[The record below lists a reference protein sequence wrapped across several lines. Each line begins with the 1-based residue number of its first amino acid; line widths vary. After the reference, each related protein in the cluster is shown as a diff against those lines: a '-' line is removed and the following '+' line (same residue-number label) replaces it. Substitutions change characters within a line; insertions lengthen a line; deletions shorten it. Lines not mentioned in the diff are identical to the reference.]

1 MKIHQYA
8 TKEKKPSVKVTEKLA
23 VGNILPTNVELYP
36 LPADFGVKDDYRYS
50 VVNDHTVLVEA
61 RTHKVTQI
69 ID

>member
-1 MKIHQYA
+1 MKIHQFA
-8 TKEKKPSVKVTEKLA
+8 TKEKKPSVNVTEKLA

-36 LPADFGVKDDYRYS
+36 LPADVGIKDDYRYS

-61 RTHKVTQI
+61 RTHKVTRI